1 MDNISYGDFVFCG
14 LYDFFGSVFSK
25 RTAKL
30 DAAHAVGGEFFRRCA
45 GFFEIGYADD
55 LRRFAMNGC
64 RILGIYEF
72 AKMRYANFILILP
85 FL

>member
-55 LRRFAMNGC
+55 LRRLAAESWGYTNSP
-64 RILGIYEF
+64 
-72 AKMRYANFILILP
+72 KMRYANFILILP